1 MLREHQNH
9 KKAEPNMNQALTYA
23 TCSLSLARSRTQ
35 IEYLSS
41 VRPIYWE
48 HVSVCYLLVDAVFC
62 CCSYLHIVIVVYAI
76 RVFANTIYTLIYI
89 MYAIQFHRCLCDATP
104 KAHIHVILRSLILP
118 FFLSLSRT
126 LTKKRI
132 KQSKRERKTT
142 MEDCNKT

>member
-1 MLREHQNH
+1 MLLEHQNH
-9 KKAEPNMNQALTYA
+9 KKKEPNMNQALTYA

-104 KAHIHVILRSLILP
+104 KAHYTCYPSFSHSSI
-118 FFLSLSRT
+118 LSLPLANTYQRKNK
-126 LTKKRI
+126 TK
-132 KQSKRERKTT
+132 QKREKNNNGRL
-142 MEDCNKT
+142 